1 MNDNQKSLLENI
13 EKNGLLPMQKN
24 SFGNNVLSQKVTTPQ
39 QVSTL
44 NSNIFSA
51 QTSKP
56 TFGELTVKP
65 KQLEIKVTTPPK
77 KHNIDGFDTDILV
90 NSKYRKID
98 DKTTKL
104 QVKIARL
111 REELEDHK
119 KVVENAYLKA
129 DRNQYQKLLEIQT
142 RMESEIQKLVV
153 EYQNQQLK
161 SVIFSPFVK
170 LFQLLQ
176 NYVVL
181 K

>member
-24 SFGNNVLSQKVTTPQ
+24 NFGNNVLSQKVTSPQ

>member
-1 MNDNQKSLLENI
+1 MNESQRNILENI
-13 EKNGLLPMQKN
+13 EKNGLLPTPKQNFEKN
-24 SFGNNVLSQKVTTPQ
+24 VINNSTTPNIQ
-39 QVSTL
+39 PLVS
-44 NSNIFSA
+44 SNIFA
-51 QTSKP
+51 TQNSKP
-56 TFGELTVKP
+56 TFGALTIQP
-65 KQLEIKVTTPPK
+65 KQAELK
-77 KHNIDGFDTDILV
+77 KLSALKKNTIDGFDTDILV

-104 QVKIARL
+104 QMKIARL
-111 REELEDHK
+111 KEELEDHK

-129 DRNQYQKLLEIQT
+129 DRSQYQKLLEIQN

-170 LFQLLQ
+170 LYHLLQ

>member
-1 MNDNQKSLLENI
+1 MNENQRNILENI
-13 EKNGLLPMQKN
+13 EKNGLLPTPKQNFGRNVVNN
-24 SFGNNVLSQKVTTPQ
+24 STTPNIQ
-39 QVSTL
+39 PLVS
-44 NSNIFSA
+44 SNIFA
-51 QTSKP
+51 TQNSKP
-56 TFGELTVKP
+56 TFGALTIQP
-65 KQLEIKVTTPPK
+65 KQAELK
-77 KHNIDGFDTDILV
+77 KLSPLKKNTIDGFDTDILV

-104 QVKIARL
+104 QMKIARL
-111 REELEDHK
+111 KEELEDHK

-129 DRNQYQKLLEIQT
+129 DRSQYQKLLEIQN

-170 LFQLLQ
+170 LYHLLQ

>member
-1 MNDNQKSLLENI
+1 MNEKQRNILENI
-13 EKNGLLPMQKN
+13 EKNGLLPSQKQ
-24 SFGNNVLSQKVTTPQ
+24 SFGQNVAINNATMPNLQATTA
-39 QVSTL
+39 
-44 NSNIFSA
+44 SNIFSTQSA
-51 QTSKP
+51 KP
-56 TFGELTVKP
+56 TFGALTIQP
-65 KQLEIKVTTPPK
+65 KQAELKKLTLIKKST
-77 KHNIDGFDTDILV
+77 IDGFDTDILV

-129 DRNQYQKLLEIQT
+129 DRSQYQKLLEIQN
-142 RMESEIQKLVV
+142 RMEIEIQKLVA

-161 SVIFSPFVK
+161 SVIFSPFIK
-170 LFQLLQ
+170 LFHLLQ